1 MTTPAVLPVPIQQF
15 KDDNGFP
22 LVNGLF
28 YSYEAGTAYAVLQPL
43 YQDADLVTEYA
54 NENPI
59 TLNAYGYIPGPA
71 YPALSPAY
79 DFVVTDSNGVTV
91 WTA

>member
-15 KDDNGFP
+15 KDENGFP

-43 YQDADLVTEYA
+43 YQDALLSVEFS
-54 NENPI
+54 NPI